1 MRTKMLPR
9 AKTLLVLVAACAA
22 GLCGADIVVDDGETV
37 DLAVADDAVQTEP
50 VWFAAEAGRLE
61 KSGAGVYTLATSNL
75 ASSASAVVAVR
86 EGALNVAGGKPAEA
100 AVPRGVLDRAALWLD
115 ASKADSRVEG
125 TSALNTGVATWYDA
139 REVQDADGTWGTR
152 YFCATARTS
161 WLTNEVAE
169 GVWEKAVLHPVAK
182 TYEALPAC
190 TYLFFNGRLSGSW
203 MGFCEPG
210 TRAARTAN
218 IGEIRHLF
226 YSGYVEGAWGFPVG
240 VMKGTTPFWHPQ
252 SPEGTLGGTWGSAN
266 SASPGLFQGR
276 SLLNGA
282 VFDEAAT
289 AVKAGPYVYEWD
301 AGDVA
306 GHFGNFFNDRDM
318 WGPTYFRSGG
328 DALGEV
334 IAFTNRLTALE
345 REQVANYLLRKWS
358 PAVPTPAVEVR
369 TAKGAEV
376 TVADDA
382 ALTVTGAGTL
392 RLAEAGRAQAY
403 SMTEPFAGAT
413 RVEASATLV
422 AGEPQLALRA
432 GDAYTVTRDLYD
444 GLGFANAPDAA
455 KAASGEARLD
465 LAADVAV
472 RVASLPGTVRT
483 LAVSGAGELV
493 LAAPPPVGKGG
504 AAVAGDVY
512 ATMPNADME
521 EWTGT
526 GGTWIGNEGT
536 TYFHWKMV
544 SRVQGNHYFLN
555 LPSLRESGHW
565 TIDGGT
571 KNFRWDDY
579 PFQGNVVMVLK
590 QGCVVE
596 NTVTFP
602 VDGDYELTFLTG
614 GRMDGDGYPYAGG
627 WVKVS
632 LVDGAG
638 AETPVGTA
646 FGYVG
651 VSTRRQ
657 RFLVRGVKAGAY
669 TFRLDHA
676 VGTGDAHT
684 ILDDFRFRLVT
695 DLPAETVAYPPNADF
710 ERVDLVWG
718 GRYQR
723 NVGNTVADWTL
734 AQSEETGTEPDVCL
748 VTRGMR
754 NVGYRTGSTRG
765 GVQLAFYGNAGSATS
780 AAFTLP
786 AGTWKLRL
794 RKAAFYNTEGWDYRW
809 NGRQVNRANGLAG
822 ELLEG
827 DDTVLSLGTLGGI
840 SGTKMTRATLPTA
853 VTLTAP
859 RTVRLRLRGTVAA
872 ETAVVPCAVVD
883 ELEFVRQDADGELV
897 ANGTFV
903 DTSAWTLRSN
913 RDTSTPDFAD
923 NTAKSTA
930 HIWDP
935 CRSVTTGSGE
945 KQLAYGNTYG
955 VGTLALDICQ
965 CGSAEQKLTFPAA
978 GAYRLAFSARS
989 RLWIYENAPPNR
1001 TWGGNQGQFYLVDAQ
1016 GVTNEIFRTPSLYAS
1031 NFVFRSTLFNVPA
1044 AGTYT
1049 FGVRG
1054 LNGMPLPDGTTLQ
1067 VGRTASDVEFFV
1079 DQVSV
1084 KPAADAALDLDE
1096 GLAVELRDTAK
1107 LRLDFTGTN
1116 EIARLRL
1123 GGVSVSGYVDATHP
1137 SGLVRGTGCLFI
1149 RPRGTV
1155 FLLR

>member
-1 MRTKMLPR
+1 MKT
-9 AKTLLVLVAACAA
+9 KTLLVLVATGTV

-37 DLAVADDAVQTEP
+37 NLAVTADTVQTEP
-50 VWFAAEAGRLE
+50 VWFAAGAGKLE

-86 EGALNVAGGKPAEA
+86 EGALNVVGGKPAEA
-100 AVPRGVLDRAALWLD
+100 AAPHAVLARAALWLD
-115 ASKADSRVEG
+115 ASRADARVEG

-139 REVQDADGTWGTR
+139 REVQNADGTWGTR

-182 TYEALPAC
+182 TYEALPERS
-190 TYLFFNGRLSGSW
+190 YLFFNGRRSGSW

-210 TRAARTAN
+210 TRAVRTAA
-218 IGEIRHLF
+218 IDEIRHLF
-226 YSGYVEGAWGFPVG
+226 YSGYVENAWGFPMG
-240 VMKGTTPFWHPQ
+240 SAPNAKPFWHPQ
-252 SPEGTLGGTWGSAN
+252 TPEGFLGGAWSSFN
-266 SASPGLFQGR
+266 SAHPGLFQGR

-282 VFDEAAT
+282 VFDETAT
-289 AVKAGPYVYEWD
+289 KVTPGPYVYEWD
-301 AGDVA
+301 AGDMA
-306 GHFGNFFNDRDM
+306 GYFGNFFNDRDM

-334 IAFTNRLTALE
+334 IVFTNRLTALE
-345 REQVANYLLRKWS
+345 REQVADYLLRKWS
-358 PAVPTPAVEVR
+358 PAVRTPAVEVR

-376 TVADDA
+376 TVADGA
-382 ALTVTGAGTL
+382 ALTPTGAGAL
-392 RLAEAGRAQAY
+392 RLTEAGRAQAY
-403 SMTEPFAGAT
+403 SMTEPFAGTT

-422 AGEPQLALRA
+422 AGEPQLALCA
-432 GDAYTVTRDLYD
+432 GDAYTVTRDDYD

-455 KAASGEARLD
+455 KAAAGEAHLD
-465 LAADVAV
+465 LAASTAV
-472 RVASLPGTVRT
+472 RVAALPETVKT

-493 LAAPPPVGKGG
+493 LSAPPPVGKGL

-526 GGTWIGNEGT
+526 GETWIGTAGT

-544 SRVQGNHYFLN
+544 SCVQGNHYFLN
-555 LPSLRESGHW
+555 LPSLREKGHW
-565 TIDGGT
+565 TLDGNT
-571 KNFRWDDY
+571 KTAFRWDDY

-602 VDGDYELTFLTG
+602 ADGDYELTFLTG
-614 GRMDGDGYPYAGG
+614 GRMDGGGRTYAGG

-638 AETPVGTA
+638 VETPVGTA

-651 VSTRRQ
+651 TSTRKQ

-684 ILDDFRFRLVT
+684 ILDDFKFRLVT
-695 DLPAETVAYPPNADF
+695 DTSSETIVYPPNADF
-710 ERVDLVWG
+710 ERVDTIAAPSSSG
-718 GRYQR
+718 NMATAGSFGR
-723 NVGNTVADWTL
+723 NVGNTLVDWTL
-734 AQSEETGTEPDVCL
+734 AQSEETGTAPDVCL
-748 VTRGMR
+748 VTRGME
-754 NVGYRTGSTRG
+754 NIGYRAGSTRG

-794 RKAAFYNTEGWDYRW
+794 RRAAFLNTEGDVCRW
-809 NGRQVNRANGLAG
+809 NGRAVNQWAGLAG
-822 ELLEG
+822 ELVVGE
-827 DDTVLSLGTLGGI
+827 TVHPLGALAGI
-840 SGTKMTRATLPTA
+840 GTARMARATLPTA
-853 VTLTAP
+853 VTLDAP
-859 RTVRLRLRGTVAA
+859 QTVRLRLRGTTASTSTEVA
-872 ETAVVPCAVVD
+872 CAVVD
-883 ELEFVRQDADGELV
+883 ELELVQDGELV
-897 ANGTFV
+897 ANGTFA
-903 DTSAWTLRSN
+903 DASAWTLRSN
-913 RDTSTPDFAD
+913 KDTSTTVFAN

-930 HIWDP
+930 CIWDP
-935 CRSVTTGSGE
+935 CRLAGKGE
-945 KQLAYGNTYG
+945 QAYGNTYG

-965 CGSAEQKLTFPAA
+965 CGSAEQTIAFPAA
-978 GAYRLAFSARS
+978 GTYRLAFSARS

-1001 TWGGNQGQFYLVDAQ
+1001 QWGGNQGQFYLVDAQ

-1049 FGVRG
+1049 FGIRG
-1054 LNGMPLPDGTTLQ
+1054 LNGMPLSDGTTLQ
-1067 VGRTASDVEFFV
+1067 VGASKSDVELFV

-1084 KPAADAALDLDE
+1084 KPAADATLDLDE
-1096 GLAVELRDTAK
+1096 GLAVELRDTAT

-1116 EIARLRL
+1116 EIDRLRL

-1137 SGLVRGTGCLFI
+1137 SGRVRGTGCLFI
-1149 RPRGTV
+1149 RPKGTV
-1155 FLLR
+1155 LLLR

>member
-1 MRTKMLPR
+1 M
-9 AKTLLVLVAACAA
+9 KTFFVLAACAA

-37 DLAVADDAVQTEP
+37 DLSVAGDAVQTEP
-50 VWFAAEAGRLE
+50 VWFAAEAGRVE
-61 KSGAGVYTLATSNL
+61 KSGAGAWTLAVSNL
-75 ASSASAVVAVR
+75 ATSASAVVAVR
-86 EGALNVAGGKPAEA
+86 EGALNLVGGAPGD
-100 AVPRGVLDRAALWLD
+100 VPVPSNVLGRAALWFD
-115 ASKADSRVEG
+115 AAKADTRVEG

-139 REVQDADGTWGTR
+139 RETREADGSWGAR
-152 YFCATARTS
+152 HFCATARTS

-169 GVWEKAVLHPVAK
+169 GVWEKAVLHPVAR
-182 TYEALPAC
+182 TFADAPALS
-190 TYLFFNGRLSGSW
+190 YVHFNGRQSGSW

-226 YSGYVEGAWGFPVG
+226 YSGYVEGSWGFPVG
-240 VMKGTTPFWHPQ
+240 VMRGTPPFWHPQ
-252 SPEGTLGGTWGSAN
+252 SPEGALGGAWSSAN
-266 SASPGLFQGR
+266 SAHPGLFQGR

-289 AVKAGPYVYEWD
+289 AAKAGPYVYEWD
-301 AGDVA
+301 AGDIA
-306 GHFGNFFNDRDM
+306 GHLGNFFNDRDM

-358 PAVPTPAVEVR
+358 PAVPTPTVEVR
-369 TAKGAEV
+369 TARGAEV

-382 ALTVTGAGTL
+382 AQTVTGAGTL

-403 SMTEPFAGAT
+403 SMTEPFAGST

-422 AGEPQLALRA
+422 AGEPQLALHA

-455 KAASGEARLD
+455 KAAAGEAHLD

-472 RVASLPGTVRT
+472 RVASLPETIKT

-493 LAAPPPVGKGG
+493 LAAPPPVGKGV

-526 GGTWIGNEGT
+526 GAVGFGTLGAT
-536 TYFHWKMV
+536 TYHWTVV
-544 SRVQGNHYFLN
+544 SRENSNLYFLN
-555 LPSLRESGHW
+555 LPSLRENGHW
-565 TIDGGT
+565 MIDGGT
-571 KNFRWDDY
+571 KNFRWADY
-579 PFQGNVVMVLK
+579 PFQGNVVMALK

-602 VDGDYELTFLTG
+602 ADGDYELTFLTG
-614 GRMDGDGYPYAGG
+614 GRMDGGGYPYAGG

-695 DLPAETVAYPPNADF
+695 DVSAEEVVYPPNADF
-710 ERVDLVWG
+710 EQVDMAWD
-718 GRYQR
+718 GRYAR
-723 NVGNTVADWTL
+723 DAGHTAADWTF

-754 NVGYRTGSTRG
+754 NMGYRAGSTRG
-765 GVQLAFYGNAGSATS
+765 GVQLVFYGNAGSATS

-794 RKAAFYNTEGWDYRW
+794 RKAAFHNTEGWDYRW
-809 NGRQVNRANGLAG
+809 NGLQVNRANGLAG

-827 DDTVLSLGTLGGI
+827 DDTVLSLGTLGTVFGA
-840 SGTKMTRATLPTA
+840 KMARATLPTA

-859 RTVRLRLRGTVAA
+859 RTVRLRLRGTVAST
-872 ETAVVPCAVVD
+872 ETVAPCAVVD
-883 ELEFVRQDADGELV
+883 ELEFVRQDAGGELV
-897 ANGTFV
+897 ANGTFAN
-903 DTSAWTLRSN
+903 TSAWTLRSN
-913 RDTSTPDFAD
+913 RDTSTTVFSN
-923 NTAKSTA
+923 NTEKSTA

-935 CRSVTTGSGE
+935 CRLVTVGNGE
-945 KQLAYGNTYG
+945 MQQAYGNTYG

-965 CGSAEQKLTFPAA
+965 CGSAEQAIAFPAA
-978 GAYRLAFSARS
+978 GMYRLAFSARS

-1001 TWGGNQGQFYLVDAQ
+1001 NWGGNQGQFYLVDAQ

-1044 AGTYT
+1044 AGTYM
-1049 FGVRG
+1049 FGIRG
-1054 LNGMPLPDGTTLQ
+1054 LNGMPQPDGTTLQ
-1067 VGRTASDVEFFV
+1067 VGRTPNDVEFFV

-1084 KPAADAALDLDE
+1084 KPAGDAVLDLDE
-1096 GLAVELRDTAK
+1096 GLALDLRDSAK

-1116 EIARLRL
+1116 EIDRLRL

-1137 SGLVRGTGCLFI
+1137 SGLVCGTGCLYV
-1149 RPRGTV
+1149 RPKGTV
-1155 FLLR
+1155 LLLR

>member
-9 AKTLLVLVAACAA
+9 TKTLLVLVAACAA

-37 DLAVADDAVQTEP
+37 DLAVTDDAVQTEP

-61 KSGAGVYTLATSNL
+61 KSGVGVYTLATSNL

-86 EGALNVAGGKPAEA
+86 EGALNVVGGKPAEA
-100 AVPRGVLDRAALWLD
+100 AVPHGVLARAALWLD

-169 GVWEKAVLHPVAK
+169 GVWEKTVLHPVAK

-210 TRAARTAN
+210 TRVARTAN

-226 YSGYVEGAWGFPVG
+226 YSGYVEGSWGFPVG

-266 SASPGLFQGR
+266 SAHPGLFQGR

-289 AVKAGPYVYEWD
+289 AAKAGPYVYEWD

-306 GHFGNFFNDRDM
+306 GHFGTFFNDRDI

-334 IAFTNRLTALE
+334 IVFTNRLTALE

-358 PAVPTPAVEVR
+358 PSVPTPAVEVR

-376 TVADDA
+376 TVVDDA
-382 ALTVTGAGTL
+382 ALTPAGAGTL
-392 RLAEAGRAQAY
+392 RLAEAGCAQAY

-413 RVEASATLV
+413 RVETSATLV
-422 AGEPQLALRA
+422 AGEPQLVLHA

-455 KAASGEARLD
+455 RAAAGEARLD
-465 LAADVAV
+465 LAADTAV
-472 RVASLPGTVRT
+472 RVSALPGTVKT

-493 LAAPPPVGKGG
+493 LSAPPPVEKGL
-504 AAVAGDVY
+504 AAVTGDVY

-526 GGTWIGNEGT
+526 GETRIGTEGT

-555 LPSLRESGHW
+555 LPSLREKGHW
-565 TIDGGT
+565 TLDGNAKGA
-571 KNFRWDDY
+571 FRWDDY

-602 VDGDYELTFLTG
+602 ADGDYELTFLTG
-614 GRMDGDGYPYAGG
+614 GRMDGGGRTYAGG

-638 AETPVGTA
+638 VETPVGTA

-695 DLPAETVAYPPNADF
+695 DLPAEEIVYPPNADF
-710 ERVDLVWG
+710 ERVDMVWG

-754 NVGYRTGSTRG
+754 NMGYRTGSTRG

-822 ELLEG
+822 ELLEEG
-827 DDTVLSLGTLGGI
+827 DTVLSLGTLGTV
-840 SGTKMTRATLPTA
+840 SGSKMTRATLPTA

-897 ANGTFV
+897 ANGTFA
-903 DTSAWTLRSN
+903 DASAWTLRSN
-913 RDTSTPDFAD
+913 KDTSTTVFAN

-935 CRSVTTGSGE
+935 CRLAGKGE
-945 KQLAYGNTYG
+945 QAYGNTYG

-965 CGSAEQKLTFPAA
+965 CGSAEQTIAFPAA
-978 GAYRLAFSARS
+978 GTYRLAFSARS

-1001 TWGGNQGQFYLVDAQ
+1001 RWGGNQGQFYLVDAQ
-1016 GVTNEIFRTPSLYAS
+1016 GATNEIFRTPSLYAS

-1049 FGVRG
+1049 FGIRG
-1054 LNGMPLPDGTTLQ
+1054 LNGMPQADGTTLQ
-1067 VGRTASDVEFFV
+1067 VGATADDVELFV

-1084 KPAADAALDLDE
+1084 KPVADATLDLDE
-1096 GLAVELRDTAK
+1096 GLAVELRDTAT

-1116 EIARLRL
+1116 EIDRLRL